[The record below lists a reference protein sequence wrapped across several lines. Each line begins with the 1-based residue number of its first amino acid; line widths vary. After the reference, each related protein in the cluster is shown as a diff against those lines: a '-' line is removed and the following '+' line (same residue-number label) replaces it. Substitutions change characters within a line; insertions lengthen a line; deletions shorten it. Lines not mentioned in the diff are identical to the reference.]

1 MSHKDNDLSCTAQLL
16 AYCVFDCQILFFLR
30 NTECGAEVDGDVVWH
45 GKVWHGKVAWEGV
58 AGEGVAGEGVAWE
71 VVTQEGF
78 HLWCFV
84 FRGMG

>member
-1 MSHKDNDLSCTAQLL
+1 MIFHALHSYWPTASLT
-16 AYCVFDCQILFFLR
+16 ARYFFFLR